1 MSIPRKRLIDS
12 ERDILVSEVRKAL
25 ADAKDVLGD
34 SLVDRD
40 DVDALASAQQQ
51 LDDLFL
57 IVVVGEFNAGKSA
70 FINALIGA
78 EVLEEGVTPT
88 TTRIQILTFGPK
100 IERSS
105 GGDEIEIVTAPVEL
119 LRDLHLVDTPGANA
133 IDRRHEAITRH
144 YVPRADLVFF
154 VTSADR
160 PFTESERAFLER
172 LQQWGKKIIVVVN
185 KVDILT
191 KQADWE
197 RIRAFIAENFRRLL
211 GSDPEIF
218 GVSARQ
224 ALAAKLGDD
233 KQGLE
238 ESHFPALEEHV
249 LGRLDDSQRFQLKLL
264 NPLGVID
271 SLCAQAAEVVSSRL
285 EVIEGDIASIKEIEG
300 QLELYERDMEKGFE
314 LRLSDVDLILHRFES
329 SGHAFFDE
337 IIRIGRVFDLMNK
350 QRVKEEFERLVVADA
365 PKRIE
370 DKVDEIIDWLV
381 SSDLEQ
387 WKALRDHFER
397 RKSEHSDRIVGR
409 LNSGFDYDRTR
420 LLNSVGRV
428 AQQTLETYNEST
440 EAGRMAESV
449 QNAVA
454 NAALIEVGAV
464 GLGAAV
470 TLAAT
475 STAADVTGLVAAGTL
490 ATIGFL
496 ILPQKRHRAKKD
508 LNKRVSNLRKQ
519 LSEGLHT
526 QFEEEIQRSKRKIH
540 ETIEPYTRF
549 VRGERDALVR
559 RRDQMKEL
567 RAEITRLKNRIA
579 SVAAG

>member
-1 MSIPRKRLIDS
+1 MSIRRKRLIDS
-12 ERDILVSEVRKAL
+12 DRDILIQEVRHVL
-25 ADAKDVLGD
+25 ADAAEGLGD
-34 SLVDRD
+34 ILEVDD
-40 DVDALASAQQQ
+40 DADALRSARAQ
-51 LDDLFL
+51 LDDFFL
-57 IVVVGEFNAGKSA
+57 IVVIGEFNAGKSA
-70 FINALIGA
+70 FINALIGSEA
-78 EVLEEGVTPT
+78 LEEGVTPT
-88 TTRIQILTFGPK
+88 TSRIQILTYGDK
-100 IERSS
+100 TERTSR
-105 GGDEIEIVTAPVEL
+105 DEETDIVTAPVEM
-119 LRDLHLVDTPGANA
+119 LRDLHLVDTPGTNA

-144 YVPRADLVFF
+144 FVPRADLVFF

-172 LQQWGKKIIVVVN
+172 VQQWGKKIIVIVN

-191 KQADWE
+191 KDADWE

-218 GVSARQ
+218 PVSSRQ

-233 KQGLE
+233 QALLE
-238 ESHFPALEEHV
+238 SSRFPALEEHV
-249 LGRLDDSQRFQLKLL
+249 LGRLGDAERFRLKLL
-264 NPLGVID
+264 NPLGVVE
-271 SLCAQAAEVVSSRL
+271 SLCAHAAQTVANRL
-285 EVIEGDIASIKEIEG
+285 EVIEGDLGNIQEIEG
-300 QLELYERDMEKGFE
+300 QLELYESDMQKNFE

-329 SGHAFFDE
+329 SGHEFFDE
-337 IIRIGRVFDLMNK
+337 IIRVGRVFDLMNK
-350 QRVKEEFERLVVADA
+350 SRVKEEFERLVVADA
-365 PKRIE
+365 PRRIE

-420 LLNSVGRV
+420 LLNSVGKV
-428 AQQTLETYNEST
+428 AQQTLENYNQSAESS
-440 EAGRMAESV
+440 RMAESV

-454 NAALIEVGAV
+454 NAALLEVGAV

-496 ILPQKRHRAKKD
+496 ILPQKRRRAKKD
-508 LNKRVSNLRKQ
+508 LNKRVSDLRTQ
-519 LSEGLHT
+519 LTDGLRT
-526 QFEEEIQRSKRKIH
+526 QFESEILRSTRKIQ

-549 VRGERDALVR
+549 VRGERDALVE
-559 RRDQMKEL
+559 RRDRIKTLQ
-567 RAEITRLKNRIA
+567 AEISRLKGRIETTA
-579 SVAAG
+579 TA